1 MLTPQNYADRYS
13 RLNVYTYTDA
23 QASAAIMPDPPPDA
37 KLTPVCVC
45 KYRLGLHGTQYR
57 HKANSLSVFQS
68 AVMSHLGKKNDPITV
83 WVIRSTDGK
92 VEARTYRTRAEVGSN
107 FIDPFYGKG
116 SPEEVQVV
124 LQLAVR
130 FGALTPE
137 QLQPYCDNGNI
148 GLDCN
153 GFVGNYI
160 HHIRRGFEWWDTSS
174 KGGEINASS
183 YIQTFASSKALGSV
197 SALDELARDS
207 SAIYILMMCTE
218 DGTLRDH
225 QKVVDPK
232 TGNVTTKYGHI
243 MISQPGTLR
252 KSGNP
257 YAKDAQMYSLTVLE
271 SGGGIGLCKSTYWIN
286 QPHSK
291 SPVFVVNR
299 GSVNGAK
306 LFVLV
311 SKLR

>member
-1 MLTPQNYADRYS
+1 MLTPQNYADRY
-13 RLNVYTYTDA
+13 RDLKVYTYTDA
-23 QASAAIMPDPPPDA
+23 QASAATSPGPPPDA
-37 KLTPVCVC
+37 KLTAVCVC

-57 HKANSLSVFQS
+57 HKENSLSVFQS
-68 AVMSHLGKKNDPITV
+68 AVMSHVGGKNVPIQV

-92 VEARTYRTRAEVGSN
+92 VEARTYRTRDEVGKN

-130 FGALTPE
+130 FGVLTPE
-137 QLQPYCDNGNI
+137 QLQSYCNNGNI

-160 HHIRRGFEWWDTSS
+160 HHIKRGFEWWDTSS

-183 YIQTFASSKALGSV
+183 YIQSFASSRALGAV
-197 SALDELARDS
+197 SALDDMARDRA
-207 SAIYILMMCTE
+207 AIYVLMMCTE
-218 DGTLRDH
+218 NGVLRDH
-225 QKVVDPK
+225 QKVVDPT
-232 TGNVTTKYGHI
+232 TGKVTAKYGHI
-243 MISQPGTLR
+243 MISQPGTLQ
-252 KSGNP
+252 KLANP
-257 YAKDAQMYSLTVLE
+257 YAKDVPMYALQVLE

-286 QPHSK
+286 QPNSK
-291 SPVFVVNR
+291 RPVFVVNR

-311 SKLR
+311 AKLN